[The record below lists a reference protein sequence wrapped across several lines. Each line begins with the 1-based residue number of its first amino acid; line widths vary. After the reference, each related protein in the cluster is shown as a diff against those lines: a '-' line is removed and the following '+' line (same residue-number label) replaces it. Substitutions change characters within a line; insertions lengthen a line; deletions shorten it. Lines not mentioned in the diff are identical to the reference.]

1 MKNKASL
8 FRYLYNRRAGDREHD
23 ALLAHYK
30 HTRAHTHLSSE
41 TVFKHITRNSHF
53 VYGNDKVIVDLLA
66 HGRVKLVRRMGLNK
80 VSDPGCRSLQRAI
93 CPTPHEIQVAR
104 DFAHL
109 R

>member
-41 TVFKHITRNSHF
+41 TVFKT
-53 VYGNDKVIVDLLA
+53 YYK
-66 HGRVKLVRRMGLNK
+66 KLTFRLR
-80 VSDPGCRSLQRAI
+80 QRQG
-93 CPTPHEIQVAR
+93 HS
-104 DFAHL
+104 
-109 R
+109 